1 MGMKDWLKRLQE
13 NAEDKLKKADDPQ
26 AQRDAKREENARNV
40 RRAASAVKMAQ
51 KGLKAY
57 NDASKKAG
65 EIGRTVTEKTAE
77 IAGKAQPLAGKVDET
92 ADALGKKIKGAFDVV
107 KEKVSK
113 GADAAGEQIGDKIDS
128 ARAEQAKKPSTG
140 SSLLDILMP
149 GVPETDATK
158 PKDAP
163 APKKPNGPN
172 AG

>member
-1 MGMKDWLKRLQE
+1 MGMKDWLKRMQE

-26 AQRDAKREENARNV
+26 AQRDAKREDNARNI
-40 RRAASAVKMAQ
+40 RRAASAVKLAQ
-51 KGLKAY
+51 KGLQTY

-77 IAGKAQPLAGKVDET
+77 IAGKAQPLAGKIDET

-107 KEKVSK
+107 KDKVGK
-113 GADAAGEQIGDKIDS
+113 GADAAGEQIGEKIDA

-140 SSLLDILMP
+140 SSFLDILMP

-158 PKDAP
+158 PKDTP
-163 APKKPNGPN
+163 PKKPNGPN